1 MVICANGWDADT
13 SGYSPMIINTEDV
26 LYARGRDGKGTSTV
40 VYLRHNV
47 TEGIGD
53 ATRGDPIWVVL
64 NMSTKEFYEKWKE
77 AEDR

>member
-1 MVICANGWDADT
+1 MIIYANGWDADT
-13 SGYSPMIINTEDV
+13 RGYSPMIINTEDV
-26 LYARGRDGKGTSTV
+26 LYARGYDNKGSSTV

-47 TEGIGD
+47 TKETD
-53 ATRGDPIWVVL
+53 NETRSKPAWAVL